1 MGRNRRHAQARHDV
15 PGRLPVLARPRRLS
29 RAQPVR
35 RRAGPPAAG
44 APVRAPRQRAGAGRT
59 HQRPGHRNAGTA
71 GRAASGIRRHR
82 AARQP

>member
-1 MGRNRRHAQARHDV
+1 MGRNRRHAQARPAV

-59 HQRPGHRNAGTA
+59 HQRPGHRNPACA
-71 GRAASGIRRHR
+71 GRCAAGVPGQHLRHL
-82 AARQP
+82 A